1 MNIVIIIILLA
12 NIFLTVF
19 RYVFQDT
26 INEQSK
32 QILFYTHL
40 SLNILTMFYFIF
52 KAMYSSDSFIA
63 NNTGLEG
70 SQSPENALN
79 KASNGFDIAS
89 VLESIQSGNF
99 DTSSLT
105 NLVSSIIQSNPNI
118 LKNLI

>member
-40 SLNILTMFYFIF
+40 ALNILTMFYFIY
-52 KAMYSSDSFIA
+52 KAMYSSNSFIT
-63 NNTGLEG
+63 NNAGLEG
-70 SQSPENALN
+70 RQTPETALN

-89 VLESIQSGNF
+89 LLESIQSGNF